1 MRDKRGKMDVGPPM
15 LPPRRRRARA
25 ISGAPVDELLAQ
37 AEELTKG
44 WLLALLEETPLVQAP
59 SILTVDVARDGPRVC
74 EAVLRAI
81 ASDTDLRR
89 LQPGGALEMLVAG
102 TGRLAGAVGPEAT
115 SRAVDALGAV
125 IWSALRESLRRPE
138 PDEVAEMLERLGLVI
153 ELIRQAA
160 LRASAG
166 EELAPGAGA
175 HAEQEQEPAPQPETQ
190 REAARRGLTLA
201 ASDATGASPRA
212 GTEPSTEPLWVG
224 AVKDEI
230 ARAEQADAPLT
241 LLLVELEDADR
252 VLAVERDAAASGTFG
267 RFAQAVRGVL
277 RRHDILACES
287 DMRAWIIAPDTG
299 RLGAQALGARIVAAV
314 RSAPP
319 WRGAP
324 LAVSVGLAVFKE
336 DGRDH
341 RSLIEAAEE
350 SRFAAEASGSG
361 IEADRQSRGPTDPD

>member
-1 MRDKRGKMDVGPPM
+1 MDVGPPM

-25 ISGAPVDELLAQ
+25 IAGAPVDELLAHG
-37 AEELTKG
+37 EELTKG

-74 EAVLRAI
+74 EAVLRAV
-81 ASDTDLRR
+81 ASETDLRR
-89 LQPGGALEMLVAG
+89 LQPGGALEVLVAS
-102 TGRLAGAVGPEAT
+102 TGRLAGADGPEAI

-125 IWSALRESLRRPE
+125 LWSALRDSLERPD
-138 PDEVAEMLERLGLVI
+138 PDEIAQLLERLGMVMELV
-153 ELIRQAA
+153 RQAA
-160 LRASAG
+160 LRTGAG
-166 EELAPGAGA
+166 EELAPGHEAP
-175 HAEQEQEPAPQPETQ
+175 AEQRREPAPQPESGP
-190 REAARRGLTLA
+190 EAGRSGLTLA
-201 ASDATGASPRA
+201 ADDRPLTASQTA
-212 GTEPSTEPLWVG
+212 EPETSGEPLWVG

-230 ARAEQADAPLT
+230 AKAEHAGAPLS

-252 VLAVERDAAASGTFG
+252 VLAVEREAATGTFG

-277 RRHDILACES
+277 RRHDILASES
-287 DMRAWIIAPDTG
+287 DTRAWIIAPDTG

-314 RSAPP
+314 RAAPP

-336 DGRDH
+336 DGREH

-350 SRFAAEASGSG
+350 SRFAAEGSGAG
-361 IEADRQSRGPTDPD
+361 IEADRKSRGPADPD

>member
-1 MRDKRGKMDVGPPM
+1 MDVGPPM

-25 ISGAPVDELLAQ
+25 VPGAPVDELLVH

-44 WLLALLEETPLVQAP
+44 WLLALLEDTPLVQAS
-59 SILTVDVARDGPRVC
+59 SILTADVARDGPRLC

-81 ASDTDLRR
+81 ASDADLRR
-89 LQPGGALEMLVAG
+89 LEPGGALEMLVAG
-102 TGRLAGAVGPEAT
+102 TGRLAGAAGPEAT

-125 IWSALRESLRRPE
+125 IWSALRESLGRPDPE
-138 PDEVAEMLERLGLVI
+138 EVAQLLERLGMVI
-153 ELIRQAA
+153 ELVRQAA
-160 LRASAG
+160 LRASEGQKVAR
-166 EELAPGAGA
+166 GAEA
-175 HAEQEQEPAPQPETQ
+175 RQESAPQAETPPESEHT
-190 REAARRGLTLA
+190 RGLTLA
-201 ASDATGASPRA
+201 SSAPPPPAAESA
-212 GTEPSTEPLWVG
+212 TEPLWVG

-230 ARAEQADAPLT
+230 ARAEQADAPLS

-252 VLAVERDAAASGTFG
+252 LLAVEREAAGPGTFN

-277 RRHDILACES
+277 RRHDILASES
-287 DMRAWIIAPDTG
+287 DTRAWIIAPDTG

-324 LAVSVGLAVFKE
+324 LAVSVGLAVLKE

-341 RSLIEAAEE
+341 RGLIEAAEE
-350 SRFAAEASGSG
+350 SRFAAEASGAG
-361 IEADRQSRGPTDPD
+361 IEAERQSRDPVDPD